1 MRAVVSK
8 HNRAIAIALPVFS
21 FLALFYLVDISEI
34 KGLLGNLGFG
44 AITSLAVLSALRPV
58 VGGIRSTVAYQPIA
72 KLRMTDAT
80 KGYVLSAYGT
90 IFLPSAIGGDL
101 LRIEHMKN
109 ATQTTRSTSL
119 LVAATERILGL
130 FSLIFL
136 TFGVLLFDVPI
147 DMPWYWIGLSVGLIG
162 GVLLSSQFVLNS
174 TSETSAINRALSY
187 AREYANPKM
196 LASVF
201 GLSIL
206 FQIVSLS
213 IPVLVAYELD
223 GIGSAKLI
231 ALMTPAIALFSA
243 LPISLGGLGLREAS
257 YVGLG
262 SLLGI
267 DEGVCLISALSLS
280 VSIILSGI
288 PGIFIQRELFMPGE
302 AENE

>member
-1 MRAVVSK
+1 MASK
-8 HNRAIAIALPVFS
+8 YNRTIAIALPVIS
-21 FLALFYLVDISEI
+21 FLALFYLIDLAEI
-34 KGLLGNLGFG
+34 KALLGNLGFG
-44 AITSLAVLSALRPV
+44 AITALAVISALRPV
-58 VGGIRSTVAYQPIA
+58 VGGIRSTVAYRPIA
-72 KLRMTDAT
+72 KLNMMDAT
-80 KGYVLSAYGT
+80 KGYVLSAYGS

-101 LRIEHMKN
+101 FRIEHMKN
-109 ATQTTRSTSL
+109 ATQTTRGTSL

-136 TFGVLLFDVPI
+136 TICVLFFDVPI
-147 DMPWYWIGLSVGLIG
+147 HMPWYWVGLSVGLIG

-174 TSETSAINRALSY
+174 TPETSAVYRALSY
-187 AREYANPKM
+187 ARKYANSKM

-223 GIGSAKLI
+223 GIDSAKLI
-231 ALMTPAIALFSA
+231 ALMTPAIALFST

-257 YVGLG
+257 YVGIG

-267 DEGVCLISALSLS
+267 DEGVCLISAMSLS
-280 VSIILSGI
+280 VSVILSGI
-288 PGIFIQRELFMPGE
+288 PGIFIQRELFLSGE

>member
-1 MRAVVSK
+1 VVNK
-8 HNRAIAIALPVFS
+8 YKQTIVIALPICS
-21 FLALFYLVDISEI
+21 FLVLFYLINVSEI
-34 KGLLGNLGFG
+34 IGLIGNLGFG
-44 AITSLAVLSALRPV
+44 AITALAVVSALRPV
-58 VGGIRSTVAYQPIA
+58 IGGIRSTVAYRPIA
-72 KLRMTDAT
+72 KLRIMDAT
-80 KGYVLSAYGT
+80 KGYILSAYGT

-130 FSLIFL
+130 FSLVFL
-136 TFGVLLFDVPI
+136 TICVFFFDVPI
-147 DMPWYWIGLSVGLIG
+147 DMPWFWIGLSIGLLG
-162 GVLLSSQFVLNS
+162 GVLLSSRLVINS
-174 TSETSAINRALSY
+174 TSETSVVNRALSY
-187 AREYANPKM
+187 AREYANSKM

-223 GIGSAKLI
+223 GIDSAKLI
-231 ALMTPAIALFSA
+231 ALMTPAIALFST

-267 DEGVCLISALSLS
+267 DESVCLISGLSLS
-280 VSIILSGI
+280 VSIILSGV
-288 PGIFIQRELFMPGE
+288 PGVFIQTELFLQDS
-302 AENE
+302 AESE